1 MPQEIG
7 LSEFRSDCIV
17 VRGKRSAGAFVC
29 MSRQAGDAGTAA
41 EEALIRSKP

>member
-7 LSEFRSDCIV
+7 LSEFRSDRV
-17 VRGKRSAGAFVC
+17 VVCGKRPAKAFVC
-29 MSRQAGDAGTAA
+29 MPRQAGDAGTAA